1 MAENLMALWPK
12 LTKWERKE
20 IVVAARREGY
30 LPQYFPCEEVVAK
43 AIDKILLV
51 RRDVVIRALRGDAPS
66 GNQAVRD
73 TLRRLESE
81 PCNSK
86 ASR

>member
-1 MAENLMALWPK
+1 MAKNLMSVWPK
-12 LTKWERKE
+12 LTERERKE
-20 IVVAARREGY
+20 VVVAARREGH
-30 LPQYFPCEEVVAK
+30 LSQYFTWEEAIAK
-43 AIDKILLV
+43 ALDQILLLP
-51 RRDVVIRALRGDAPS
+51 RHVVIRALRGDAPS